1 MKTIVL
7 VSDLQVPYHSD
18 KAVNSLANFIQ
29 TTQPD
34 LVVSVGD
41 EMDMPQVSRWN
52 KSMAGEYEQTLS
64 KQRDQT
70 IAILKRLGVQHMMRS
85 NHTDRLAVYMRR
97 YAPALSSLPEL
108 SLEHFFRL
116 DELAIELHTR
126 PWELAPGWL
135 LMHGDEGGAS
145 TSPGGTALGL
155 AKKVGRSVVCG
166 HTHKLGIQHSTEM
179 LNGRISRTLWGFET
193 GCLMDPR
200 KADYIKAGSANW
212 VQSFGILRVDGKT
225 VHPIPVP
232 MKPDGSFIAQGK
244 VWTS

>member
-29 TTQPD
+29 STQPD
-34 LVVSVGD
+34 LVCSVGD

-70 IAILKRLGVQHMMRS
+70 IAILKRLGVQHMSRS

-97 YAPALSSLPEL
+97 YAPALAGLPEL
-108 SLEHFFRL
+108 SLGAFFNL
-116 DELAIELHTR
+116 AELGIELHKQ

-135 LMHGDEGGAS
+135 LCHGDESGQSITA
-145 TSPGGTALGL
+145 GGTALGI
-155 AKKVGRSVVCG
+155 ARKVGKSVCAG
-166 HTHKLGIQHSTEM
+166 HTHKLGLQHHTEM
-179 LNGRISRTLWGFET
+179 LNGRISRTIWGFET
-193 GCLMDPR
+193 GNMMDPR
-200 KADYIKAGSANW
+200 KAGYLGAGAANW
-212 VQSFGILRVDGKT
+212 SGGFGLLLVDEKRVT
-225 VHPIPVP
+225 PVP
-232 MKPDGSFIAQGK
+232 VPVRPDGSFQVGGTT
-244 VWTS
+244 WTA

>member
-1 MKTIVL
+1 M

-18 KAVNSLANFIQ
+18 RAVSALANFIQ
-29 TTQPD
+29 VTQPD
-34 LVVSVGD
+34 LVCSVGD

-70 IAILKRLGVQHMMRS
+70 IAILKRLGVQHMSRS
-85 NHTDRLAVYMRR
+85 NHTDRLAVYLRR
-97 YAPALSSLPEL
+97 YAPALAHLPEL
-108 SLEHFFRL
+108 SLEYFFRL
-116 DELAIELHTR
+116 EELAITLHR
-126 PWELAPGWL
+126 KPWDIAPGWL

-166 HTHKLGIQHSTEM
+166 HTHKLGLQHSTEM

-193 GCLMDPR
+193 GCLMDPK
-200 KADYIKAGSANW
+200 KADYIKAGAANW
-212 VQSFGILRVDGKT
+212 VVGFGILKVEGT
-225 VHPIPVP
+225 QVHAIPVP
-232 MKPDGSFIAQGK
+232 VRQDGSFVASGK
-244 VWTS
+244 TWTA